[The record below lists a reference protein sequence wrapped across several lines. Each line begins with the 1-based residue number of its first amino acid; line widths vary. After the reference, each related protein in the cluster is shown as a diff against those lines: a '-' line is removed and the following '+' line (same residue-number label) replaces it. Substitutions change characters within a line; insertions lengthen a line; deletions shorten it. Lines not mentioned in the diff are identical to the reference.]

1 MNPSIFKR
9 SALAGMALC
18 AASGMALAQDAAP
31 DAAQIQ
37 RGKQAF
43 QVCLAC
49 HSVTKG
55 QQGIGPSLAGV
66 YGTKAGDVAGY
77 RFSGPMKR
85 SGLILDAAT
94 LDKFIANPQAVV
106 PGTRMP
112 FSGMPDA
119 NMRKD
124 LIAYLS
130 TLK

>member
-1 MNPSIFKR
+1 MNHRTLKR
-9 SALAGMALC
+9 SILAGMALC
-18 AASGMALAQDAAP
+18 AASSMALAQDAAP

-55 QQGIGPSLAGV
+55 QQGIGPSLAGI
-66 YGTKAGDVAGY
+66 YGTKAGEVAGY

-85 SGLILDAAT
+85 SGLTWDAAT

-119 NMRKD
+119 NERKD